1 MKTTSRKIGSLVTP
15 IRLIA
20 LACVAFCAS
29 VLFLGCEDNVRVTG
43 TWEGKTSVNSRSRSL
58 RFDLREDDGQVT
70 GTVDDRAASG
80 TIEGNHLVLTC
91 SYVIIE
97 VVGGQDA
104 TATDVYDGTVRGNS
118 IAGTFTGTIHEWTIF
133 GETTPE
139 IVESGTFTVSR
150 TR

>member
-1 MKTTSRKIGSLVTP
+1 MKTGISQFVVVTSLV
-15 IRLIA
+15 LLSA
-20 LACVAFCAS
+20 VAFLA
-29 VLFLGCEDNVRVTG
+29 GCEDNVRVTG

-70 GTVDDRAASG
+70 GTVNDRAASG

-91 SYVIIE
+91 PYVIIE

-104 TATDVYDGTVRGNS
+104 TATDVYDGTVRGDS
-118 IAGTFTGTIHEWTIF
+118 IAGTCTLTIHEWTF
-133 GETTPE
+133 LGETTPE